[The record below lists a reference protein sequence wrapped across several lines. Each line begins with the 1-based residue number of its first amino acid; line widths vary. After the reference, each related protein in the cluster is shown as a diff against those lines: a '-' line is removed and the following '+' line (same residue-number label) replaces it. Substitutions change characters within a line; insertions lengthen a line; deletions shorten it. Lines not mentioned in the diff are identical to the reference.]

1 MISTTLNINNQLDA
15 VVKIVRD
22 TVGGMLSQ
30 MKSTGSTPTAP
41 SVVKKRTTDKTS
53 SNQPSI
59 DLAYPYCLVDFIKS
73 SLWGGAEI
81 VNYKKADNGNAIYE
95 SDYIIKLS
103 VEFVGRQTDN
113 VHTIAH
119 RMHSLL
125 KTSEIRN
132 KVNDYTSGN
141 LFRIS
146 NDVRKGMI
154 QRQTEWV
161 DLSTIEI
168 EIALRDVI
176 ETDSEGN
183 IVQIIVNGEL
193 TSEQPDGS
201 IKTIP
206 IQADINGV

>member
-1 MISTTLNINNQLDA
+1 
-15 VVKIVRD
+15 
-22 TVGGMLSQ
+22 
-30 MKSTGSTPTAP
+30 
-41 SVVKKRTTDKTS
+41 
-53 SNQPSI
+53 
-59 DLAYPYCLVDFIKS
+59 
-73 SLWGGAEI
+73 
-81 VNYKKADNGNAIYE
+81 
-95 SDYIIKLS
+95 
-103 VEFVGRQTDN
+103 
-113 VHTIAH
+113 
-119 RMHSLL
+119 MHSLL

-206 IQADINGV
+206 IQADTNGV